1 MEDLTLKPQVG
12 QINRKLAL
20 LGLILVSI
28 APTIS
33 VTTGFI
39 LKAGTVAII
48 VFIVT
53 KLWIYCL
60 PAYWHLRVEKKP
72 ISWSKP
78 TNGGWG
84 VSLLLGVG
92 MIIVIVGS
100 YLLLGDM
107 MIDKETLF
115 ELLEPVGL
123 TTPAT
128 LAGAIFFWVF
138 INSVM
143 EEYVFRWFIT
153 SKLEEL
159 VQGKWKPILLS
170 AGIFTLHH
178 SIALMMFISPLGTII
193 ASVGVF
199 IGGAIFSW
207 IYLQY
212 RSVWV
217 AWVAHACADVAVFG
231 IGWHLVIGF

>member
-39 LKAGTVAII
+39 LKAGTVAVI

-60 PAYWHLRVEKKP
+60 PAYWHLRVEQKP

-92 MIIVIVGS
+92 MIIVIIGS

-143 EEYVFRWFIT
+143 EEYVFRWF
-153 SKLEEL
+153 L
-159 VQGKWKPILLS
+159 VVKSEALVGTGTPAILLS
-170 AGIFTLHH
+170 AFIFGFF
-178 SIALMMFISPLGTII
+178 SKAEFIKNIKLSFASREEKDII
-193 ASVGVF
+193 VNNIINFFF
-199 IGGAIFSW
+199 I
-207 IYLQY
+207 
-212 RSVWV
+212 
-217 AWVAHACADVAVFG
+217 
-231 IGWHLVIGF
+231 